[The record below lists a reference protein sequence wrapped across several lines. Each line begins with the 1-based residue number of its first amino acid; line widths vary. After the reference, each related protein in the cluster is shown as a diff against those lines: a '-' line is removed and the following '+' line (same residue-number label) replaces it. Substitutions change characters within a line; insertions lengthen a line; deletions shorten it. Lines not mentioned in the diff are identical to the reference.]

1 MSTSEFLAV
10 GVLTAFVVFN
20 LRAVFHL
27 STEIRFYRNHNWD
40 LHQDSGNRY
49 FATSFKNLPKFI
61 PVGVLK
67 MWMLSMRVVMCF
79 LPFIAMYNGYVLR
92 NSH

>member
-1 MSTSEFLAV
+1 MSTGQFLAV

-27 STEIRFYRNHNWD
+27 SAEMRFYRNNNWD
-40 LHQDSGNRY
+40 LHLDSGNRY
-49 FATSFKNLPKFI
+49 FATSFKILQKFI

-67 MWMLSMRVVMCF
+67 MWMLSMRVAMCF
-79 LPFIAMYNGYVLR
+79 LPLIAMYNGYVLG